1 MGNNK
6 IDKYL
11 TKATQIELIIELVK
25 SLNKGGNYNAGECV
39 EYAFKQFEQIDKRL
53 SDEFKF

>member
-1 MGNNK
+1 MFN
-6 IDKYL
+6 KYL

-25 SLNKGGNYNAGECV
+25 SLNEGGNYNAGECV
-39 EYAFKQFEQIDKRL
+39 EYAIKQFEQIDKRL